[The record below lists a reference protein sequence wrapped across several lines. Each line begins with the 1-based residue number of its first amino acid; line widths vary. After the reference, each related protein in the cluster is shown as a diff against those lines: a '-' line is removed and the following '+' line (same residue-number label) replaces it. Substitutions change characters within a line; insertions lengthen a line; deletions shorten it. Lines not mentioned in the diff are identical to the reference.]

1 MILLPF
7 RKNYP
12 FYVLIIPI
20 IIMIVSFSPDNSF
33 ADAEKI
39 FKENNRAIVVIVAFD
54 EGGNP
59 ISQGSGFVVRQDGAI
74 VTSYHVISKAE
85 DIDVRVGNKVLK
97 VEGLLHMDKENDIV
111 MLKAK
116 GENLQN
122 VRIGDIGKVNVGE
135 GVYVISSPK
144 GLENTISEGILSGI
158 REIDPERK
166 ILQITAPFS
175 EGSSGGAVFNKDG
188 EVIGVATFL
197 IEDAQNLNFAIPV
210 NLIKDKI
217 AGKKVTALKD
227 AEIGDYKKTAEY
239 WFFLGS
245 TYYLSDMYKEAI
257 EAYKQ
262 ILRIKPYYTEAYRGL
277 GFAYRKLKMYRDSME
292 AFKQVIRIDPDDKLI
307 HFSLGVTYG
316 LLGMHKEAM
325 EAFKQAI
332 RINRYDAV
340 AHHALGNAYHYL
352 GKYGEAIVA
361 YKQAISFAPDFAV
374 AYSDLGE
381 VYNDLGMHKEAM
393 EAFGQAIRINP
404 DLAEAH
410 YNIGLLYL
418 IFNGRESAFDE
429 YKILKDLNP
438 ELANKLF
445 NSIYK

>member
-74 VTSYHVISKAE
+74 ITSYHVISKAE
-85 DIDVRVGNKVLK
+85 DIDVRLGNKVLK

-111 MLKAK
+111 MLKTK
-116 GENLQN
+116 GKKLQN

-135 GVYVISSPK
+135 RVYVISSPK

-239 WFFLGS
+239 WFFLG
-245 TYYLSDMYKEAI
+245 YNYGEAGLQKQEI

-262 ILRIKPYYTEAYRGL
+262 
-277 GFAYRKLKMYRDSME
+277 
-292 AFKQVIRIDPDDKLI
+292 
-307 HFSLGVTYG
+307 
-316 LLGMHKEAM
+316 
-325 EAFKQAI
+325 AI
-332 RINRYDAV
+332 RIRSDYADAHNNLGV
-340 AHHALGNAYHYL
+340 A
-352 GKYGEAIVA
+352 YGE
-361 YKQAISFAPDFAV
+361 
-374 AYSDLGE
+374 
-381 VYNDLGMHKEAM
+381 LGMYKESV
-393 EAFGQAIRINP
+393 EACRQAIRINP

-410 YNIGLLYL
+410 NNLCLSYNKLGMYKESVEACKQAIRIKPDYAEAHLNLGINYL
-418 IFNGRESAFDE
+418 VLNDRISALNE
-429 YKILKDLNP
+429 YKILKDLDP
-438 ELANKLF
+438 ELAKKLF
-445 NSIYK
+445 NFIYK